1 VNLDISNNNQITI
14 NNANNLI
21 NQNFNKQNYSDQNEN
36 RKKNIEATKKEFND
50 LADFLNI
57 KSSDEKSN
65 QGNNSNNFFKVDLFS
80 NKNRKSAKNNNNKEE
95 DDDIIEIERDDN
107 ENIKKVKNMFDDFD
121 LNTNNDED
129 DLLELMDLAC
139 KK

>member
-1 VNLDISNNNQITI
+1 MNLDISNNNQITI